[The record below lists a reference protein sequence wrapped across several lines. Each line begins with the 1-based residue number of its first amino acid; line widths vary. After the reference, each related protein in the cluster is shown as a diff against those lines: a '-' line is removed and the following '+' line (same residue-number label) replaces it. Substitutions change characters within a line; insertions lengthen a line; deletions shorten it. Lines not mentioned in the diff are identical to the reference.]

1 MSEICWSDN
10 FIDREINK
18 IVKRFLNLIIK
29 KFNLKKIII
38 FGSFARGDYHK
49 GSDLDLVIVGE
60 FEERFIDRIGKI
72 IELNDS
78 DLEIEAMV
86 YTEEEFQKMIR
97 ERRPFIEQVLEEGI
111 VVYEKKRSINVL
123 WDRNYFN
130 IHLRSNCRKF

>member
-10 FIDREINK
+10 FIDRETNK
-18 IVKRFLNLIIK
+18 IVKRFINLIIK

-60 FEERFIDRIGKI
+60 FKERFIDRIGKI

-78 DLEIEAMV
+78 NLEIEAMV
-86 YTEEEFQKMIR
+86 YTEEEFQKMIQ
-97 ERRPFIEQVLEEGI
+97 ERRPFIEQVLKEGI
-111 VVYEKKRSINVL
+111 IVYEQKENNVL
-123 WDRNYFN
+123 WSKLYADIYIGPNSRQ
-130 IHLRSNCRKF
+130 L

>member
-1 MSEICWSDN
+1 MSEICWPDN
-10 FIDREINK
+10 FIDRETNK

-29 KFNLKKIII
+29 KFNLKKIIV

-60 FEERFIDRIGKI
+60 FKERFIDRIGKI

-86 YTEEEFQKMIR
+86 YTEEEFQKMIQ

-111 VVYEKKRSINVL
+111 VVYEKKENKCIMV
-123 WDRNYFN
+123 
-130 IHLRSNCRKF
+130 

>member
-1 MSEICWSDN
+1 MYEICWSDN
-10 FIDREINK
+10 FIDRETNK
-18 IVKRFLNLIIK
+18 IVKRFINLIIE

-60 FEERFIDRIGKI
+60 FKERFIDRIGKI

-86 YTEEEFQKMIR
+86 YIEEEFQKMIQ

-111 VVYEKKRSINVL
+111 VVYEKKE
-123 WDRNYFN
+123 
-130 IHLRSNCRKF
+130 RKCIMG

>member
-18 IVKRFLNLIIK
+18 IVKRFLNLIIE

-60 FEERFIDRIGKI
+60 FKERFIDRIGKI

-86 YTEEEFQKMIR
+86 YTEEEFQKMIQ

-111 VVYEKKRSINVL
+111 VVYEKKEYKCIMR
-123 WDRNYFN
+123 
-130 IHLRSNCRKF
+130 

>member
-60 FEERFIDRIGKI
+60 FKDRFIDRIGKI
-72 IELNDS
+72 IALNNS

-86 YTEEEFQKMIR
+86 YTEEEFQKMIQ

-111 VVYEKKRSINVL
+111 VVYEKKEHKCIMG
-123 WDRNYFN
+123 
-130 IHLRSNCRKF
+130 

>member
-1 MSEICWSDN
+1 LIVGWVKGGCRRMSEICWSDN
-10 FIDREINK
+10 FIDRETNK
-18 IVKRFLNLIIK
+18 IVKRFINLIIK

-60 FEERFIDRIGKI
+60 FKDRFIDRIGKI
-72 IELNDS
+72 IELNNS

-86 YTEEEFQKMIR
+86 YTEEEFQKMIQ

-111 VVYEKKRSINVL
+111 VVYEKKGA
-123 WDRNYFN
+123 
-130 IHLRSNCRKF
+130 

>member
-1 MSEICWSDN
+1 LIVGWVKGGCRRMYEICWSDN
-10 FIDREINK
+10 FIDRETNK
-18 IVKRFLNLIIK
+18 IVKRFINLIIE

-60 FEERFIDRIGKI
+60 FKDRFIDRIGKVI
-72 IELNDS
+72 ALNNS

-86 YTEEEFQKMIR
+86 YTEKEFQKMIQ

-111 VVYEKKRSINVL
+111 VVYEKREHKCIMG
-123 WDRNYFN
+123 
-130 IHLRSNCRKF
+130 

>member
-60 FEERFIDRIGKI
+60 FKDRFIDRIGKI
-72 IELNDS
+72 IALNNS

-86 YTEEEFQKMIR
+86 YTEKEFQKMIQ

-111 VVYEKKRSINVL
+111 VVYEKREHKCIMG
-123 WDRNYFN
+123 
-130 IHLRSNCRKF
+130 

>member
-1 MSEICWSDN
+1 LIVGWAKRGCRRMSEICWSDN
-10 FIDREINK
+10 FIDRETNK
-18 IVKRFLNLIIK
+18 IVKRFINLIIK

-60 FEERFIDRIGKI
+60 FKERFIDRIGKI
-72 IELNDS
+72 IALNDS

-86 YTEEEFQKMIR
+86 YTEEEFRKMIQ

-111 VVYEKKRSINVL
+111 VVYEKRNINVL
-123 WDRNYFN
+123 
-130 IHLRSNCRKF
+130 